1 MKNYRSP
8 RRETEEPASRRARRA
23 SQKRVMLVGWI
34 FLGVMLVAAIAAI
47 ILLLPGRDKS
57 PETEDR
63 PLSVPQLNPGAGG
76 SAFQTEQTAA
86 PISTGKTGSG
96 RRVSITRFDC
106 DYTPPE
112 TVTTGILKSVDL
124 ASLGETVAANVAANG
139 WGSVTYS
146 VSEDGSLLLQNPNA
160 APLTPDNYDKQA
172 SFLASSQPENAART
186 FLEHSGLIGLL
197 RNYGLEL
204 GTAAENNNGE
214 ITFRGTG
221 STAQSECSV
230 RFSFLYTG
238 DFNQAVVRA
247 VYLAD
252 AVDVPALAPKKA
264 ASNAVTWDSAD
275 EGAVSVT
282 AVELRSVRG
291 LPFYAFTCSDGAVA
305 YALAADESALD
316 AVSGAREIY
325 EEIMRDGLR
334 EYVEIRGAE

>member
-1 MKNYRSP
+1 MKNYRTP
-8 RRETEEPASRRARRA
+8 RKEETSSRRARRA
-23 SQKRVMLVGWI
+23 SQKKVMLIGWI
-34 FLGVMLVAAIAAI
+34 FLGVMLAAALAAV
-47 ILLLPGRDKS
+47 ILLLPGRDKA
-57 PETEDR
+57 PDTVDR
-63 PLSVPQLNPGAGG
+63 PLSVPQLNPGVGG
-76 SAFQTEQTAA
+76 SAFQTEQTAP
-86 PISTGKTGSG
+86 PIETGNAGSG
-96 RRVSITRFDC
+96 RRVSVNRFDC

-112 TVTTGILKSVDL
+112 TVTLGVLKSVDL
-124 ASLGETVAANVAANG
+124 TALGETVAANVAANG

-146 VSEDGSLLLQNPNA
+146 VSENGSLLLQNPG
-160 APLTPDNYDKQA
+160 APALTPDNYEKQEA
-172 SFLASSQPENAART
+172 FLASSRPENAART

-197 RNYGLEL
+197 RSYGLEL
-204 GTAAENNNGE
+204 GTAAENDNGV

-247 VYLAD
+247 VYLDGA
-252 AVDVPALAPKKA
+252 ADVPALAPKKA

-291 LPFYAFTCSDGAVA
+291 LPFYAFTCSDGSVA
-305 YALAADESALD
+305 YALACDESALD
-316 AVSGAREIY
+316 SLPGARELY

>member
-1 MKNYRSP
+1 MKNYRTP
-8 RRETEEPASRRARRA
+8 RKEETSSRRARRA
-23 SQKRVMLVGWI
+23 SQKKVMLIGWI
-34 FLGVMLVAAIAAI
+34 FLGVMLAAALAAV
-47 ILLLPGRDKS
+47 ILLLPGRDKA
-57 PETEDR
+57 PDTEDR
-63 PLSVPQLNPGAGG
+63 PLSVPQLNPGVGG
-76 SAFQTEQTAA
+76 SAFQTEQTAP
-86 PISTGKTGSG
+86 PIETGNAGSG
-96 RRVSITRFDC
+96 RRVSVNRFDC

-112 TVTTGILKSVDL
+112 TVTLGVLKSVDL
-124 ASLGETVAANVAANG
+124 TALGETVAATVAANG

-146 VSEDGSLLLQNPNA
+146 VSENGSLLLQNPG
-160 APLTPDNYDKQA
+160 APALTPDNYEKQEA
-172 SFLASSQPENAART
+172 FLASSRPENAART

-197 RNYGLEL
+197 RSYGLEL
-204 GTAAENNNGE
+204 GTAAENDNGV

-247 VYLAD
+247 VYLDGA
-252 AVDVPALAPKKA
+252 ADVPALAPKKA

-291 LPFYAFTCSDGAVA
+291 LPFYAFTCSDGSVA

-316 AVSGAREIY
+316 SLPGARELY